1 MTSMTSYRYRLL
13 TLIPL
18 ALLLSACAAGDPQ
31 FSQETP
37 ASFWWGIWHG
47 IISVIS
53 LVVHI
58 FNENVVVYEMHNT
71 GGWYD
76 FGFLLG
82 VIFVWS
88 GSCHVS
94 CKSAEQKE
102 REREWEEVGEK
113 VEMKIMKKLRAW
125 AEEDGP
131 DESEKEWDEIGGKVE
146 KKLKRKIREWAEKE

>member
-1 MTSMTSYRYRLL
+1 MTSMNSYRYRLL

-18 ALLLSACAAGDPQ
+18 VLLLSACAAGDSK
-31 FSQETP
+31 FSQELP
-37 ASFWWGIWHG
+37 ADFWWGIWHG

-53 LVVHI
+53 LLFHI

-82 VIFVWS
+82 VIFVW
-88 GSCHVS
+88 GGGCHVS

-102 REREWEEVGEK
+102 REKKWEDVGEK
-113 VEMKIMKKLRAW
+113 VEKKVMKKLCEW
-125 AEEDGP
+125 AEEEEP
-131 DESEKEWDEIGGKVE
+131 SESEKEWDEIGEKVE